1 MVVPEN
7 ATEIQQLGH
16 SAATEL
22 GGGPGPEFEAD
33 QNQSEKELEEV
44 RKLQDLVRR
53 LEIQNQQLRN
63 RGVKSMGAN
72 SNLTTTG
79 NINDRTMGGLTLT
92 EGVANKTV
100 LLQPDGNINLSNTVT
115 NLDMHLH
122 DSNSSIDKLTNLEHV
137 NDLEVDQCDNVNSY
151 LNLPR
156 SNDEVSCD
164 KVSSTAELTH
174 SDCEG
179 DPGAEEKLDQSA
191 LDEVEVLNLEDGDGE
206 DEEDSWLYVSPKKLL
221 AGQRPESP
229 LKWCRQVLDHPSPE
243 TEVACR
249 TLMGRLDQTTR
260 WKNIYSSPSQ
270 CASSSTSEVGCA
282 SNALNSPGYLKS
294 TNKTLLTCG
303 SSGYMSMHSAL
314 SSQSSVDSEQSTSDD
329 SISMGYK
336 LQDLTDVQ
344 IMARLQEESL
354 RQDYASSSASV
365 SRRSS
370 SASLHSLRRGTYSDQ
385 EFDTY
390 SLEDEE
396 EDCSLSYRSNYRY
409 SPSPLSS
416 PRCQSPSAMAEYSR
430 ATAPHARP
438 PRRSLQGPAPEL
450 VRFAKNEDE
459 MRRSM
464 PNLARTSL
472 RSLEAVRN
480 SRSVESNLQVP
491 GSRISR
497 LQHTSTGLP
506 SSKLRGPSTSSQ
518 SPLSVR
524 APVKPVGHAG
534 SIGASRQPLKAAAV
548 LGGPSGGICRIQSPT
563 CSISGSTGGVS
574 STSRSIGV
582 GGKHTQGRT
591 HTSLGGPTGSPRG
604 RLPQPS
610 RRSLGLTKTCS
621 PVRDESWKD
630 GCY

>member
-7 ATEIQQLGH
+7 ATEIQPLGH
-16 SAATEL
+16 SAVTEL
-22 GGGPGPEFEAD
+22 GGGPGPAFEAD
-33 QNQSEKELEEV
+33 QNQSGPELEEV

-63 RGVKSMGAN
+63 RGGKSIGAN
-72 SNLTTTG
+72 SNLTVAS
-79 NINDRTMGGLTLT
+79 NIDDRTMGDFTLT

-100 LLQPDGNINLSNTVT
+100 PLRPDGNINLSSTIT

-122 DSNSSIDKLTNLEHV
+122 DSNSSVDKLTNLEHV
-137 NDLEVDQCDNVNSY
+137 SGLEMDQCYNVNSY

-156 SNDEVSCD
+156 SNGEVSCD
-164 KVSSTAELTH
+164 KDSSTTELTN
-174 SDCEG
+174 SDFEG
-179 DPGAEEKLDQSA
+179 DLDAEEKLDQSA
-191 LDEVEVLNLEDGDGE
+191 LDEVEVLNLEDDEEEE
-206 DEEDSWLYVSPKKLL
+206 DEEDSWLYVSPKKKLL
-221 AGQRPESP
+221 AESP
-229 LKWCRQVLDHPSPE
+229 LKWCRQVLDHHSPE
-243 TEVACR
+243 TEAACR
-249 TLMGRLDQTTR
+249 TLMGRLDQ
-260 WKNIYSSPSQ
+260 S
-270 CASSSTSEVGCA
+270 
-282 SNALNSPGYLKS
+282 
-294 TNKTLLTCG
+294 
-303 SSGYMSMHSAL
+303 YMSMHPAL

-370 SASLHSLRRGTYSDQ
+370 SASLHSLRRGAYSDQ

-396 EDCSLSYRSNYRY
+396 EDCSLSYRSSYRY

-438 PRRSLQGPAPEL
+438 PRKSLQGPAPGL
-450 VRFAKNEDE
+450 VRFAKHEDD

-480 SRSVESNLQVP
+480 SRSVESNLQGP

-497 LQHTSTGLP
+497 LQHTTTGLP
-506 SSKLRGPSTSSQ
+506 STKLRGLSTSSHL
-518 SPLSVR
+518 PLSVR
-524 APVKPVGHAG
+524 APVKAVGHAG
-534 SIGASRQPLKAAAV
+534 SMGASRQPLKAAAV
-548 LGGPSGGICRIQSPT
+548 LGGPSGGICRVQSPT
-563 CSISGSTGGVS
+563 CFSSGSTGGVLSTS
-574 STSRSIGV
+574 STGV
-582 GGKHTQGRT
+582 GGKHTPGRT
-591 HTSLGGPTGSPRG
+591 RTSLGGPTGSPRG

>member
-249 TLMGRLDQTTR
+249 TLMGRLDQ
-260 WKNIYSSPSQ
+260 S
-270 CASSSTSEVGCA
+270 
-282 SNALNSPGYLKS
+282 
-294 TNKTLLTCG
+294 
-303 SSGYMSMHSAL
+303 YMSMHSAL